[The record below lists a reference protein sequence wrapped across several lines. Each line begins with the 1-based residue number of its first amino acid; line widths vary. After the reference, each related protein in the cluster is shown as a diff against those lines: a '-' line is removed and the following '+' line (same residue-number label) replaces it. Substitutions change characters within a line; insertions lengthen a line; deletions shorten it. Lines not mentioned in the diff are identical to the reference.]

1 MKILHTSDWH
11 LGQYFMMKTREAEH
25 LAFLNWLITVVIEEE
40 IDALIVAGDIF
51 DSTTPPSYARKLYS
65 DFIVKLQATECL
77 QLIIVSGN
85 HDSVA
90 VLNESKN
97 LLSALNV
104 SLLAGLSTDLQEHLI
119 PLKNKKR
126 EQMIVCA
133 LPFLRAQD
141 VMSSEQG
148 ISAEQKQL
156 NLQQGIQHTY
166 QKIYQ
171 LAKEQNSS
179 LPVIATG
186 HLTAVGCSVSE
197 SVRDIYIGT
206 LTAFQASLFPDFDYI
221 ALGHLHRPQKVQKQD
236 HIRYSGSPIALSFDE
251 TKQDKQVL
259 IAEFNSQG
267 LTDVKPLNIPIF
279 QQLQIL
285 SGDLDSVTQQLA
297 ALLDECLN
305 NKQKSIW
312 LEIKLQ
318 QAFYLSDVQSRL
330 NTMVEDSC
338 IEILKISSPQVNEA
352 SQWQETEV
360 ASLDA
365 LTPHQL
371 FQHRIACEENLSEE
385 QQGELTNLFSQVCAE
400 IEEQL

>member
-25 LAFLNWLITVVIEEE
+25 LAFLNWLINVVLEEQ

-65 DFIVKLQATECL
+65 DFIVKLQAAGCL

-104 SLLAGLSTDLQEHLI
+104 SVLAGLSADLQDHLI
-119 PLKNKKR
+119 TLTNKKQ
-126 EQMIVCA
+126 EQVIVCA

-156 NLQQGIQHTY
+156 NLQQGIQQTY
-166 QKIYQ
+166 QEIYQ
-171 LAKEQNSS
+171 LAKQKSNNRA
-179 LPVIATG
+179 VIATG
-186 HLTAVGCSVSE
+186 HLTTVGCSVSE

-206 LTAFQASLFPDFDYI
+206 LTAFPSSLFPDFDYI

-251 TKQDKQVL
+251 TKQEKQVL
-259 IAEFNSQG
+259 IAEFNDSG
-267 LTDVKPLNIPIF
+267 LADVSVLNIPNF
-279 QQLQIL
+279 QRLQVL
-285 SGDLDSVTQQLA
+285 NGDLDSVTQQLTD
-297 ALLDECLN
+297 LLAECSE
-305 NKQKSIW
+305 NKQESIW
-312 LEIKLQ
+312 LEIKLRQ
-318 QAFYLSDVQSRL
+318 DFYLSDVQTKL
-330 NTMVEDSC
+330 NAMVEGSS
-338 IEILKISSPQVNEA
+338 IEILKISSPQINES

-371 FQHRIACEENLSEE
+371 FQHRIACEEHLNE
-385 QQGELTNLFSQVCAE
+385 QQQLELTNLFAQVCAE